1 MKKLLLITL
10 ILLAYTTTQ
19 AQDLNWAFDIG
30 SETSTNDDDQ
40 SFAIARDATGNIY
53 VTGKFEL
60 TADFN
65 SDGGTTNNLTSNGGD
80 DIFVAKYNSSGDYQ
94 WAFNIGGTGSE
105 RGHSVTVDASSNVYV
120 TGYFNGSNVDFDP
133 STSTTNDLSS
143 NGGTDIFV
151 AKYNSSG
158 DYQWA
163 FNIGGTSN
171 DQGYGIALDA
181 SSNVYVTGWFQ
192 GSTVDFDPSASIN
205 DISSNGSHDIYIAK
219 YNSSGD
225 YQWAFNLGGTATDV
239 GNSVAVDA
247 SSNVYITGRFNSL
260 NAEFDPSASTNELSS
275 SGGNDI
281 FVAKYN
287 SSGDHQWAFNI
298 GSTNADVGNSIA
310 VDASSNVYVTGYFE
324 GSSVD
329 FDPSGSVNDLT
340 SASRDIFIAKYNSSG
355 DYQWA
360 FKLGSTGFDD
370 GDDIAVDASSNVYAT
385 GYFVGSN
392 VDFDPSGF
400 TNDLSSNGGRD
411 IFVAKYNSNGDYQGA
426 FNMGGTTNDYGRGI
440 VADNTGQAYV
450 TGYFSGTSVDF
461 DPGAGTTNLGTSANG
476 DDNFFVASYKA
487 SALPVELTYF
497 KGQTT
502 TEGNLL
508 QWQTAT
514 EKNNEGFHIE
524 RSTDGN
530 DWQNIGFVNGRGT
543 AYETSN
549 YQFTDARPNKG
560 INYYR
565 LKQMDYDGAF
575 EYSDMVSVEIAVSRK
590 LLAVSPNP
598 VQNGEL
604 TLYIP
609 DETFENATLEIF
621 NTVGQLVR
629 TEVLTSNQTN
639 LQLSELPQGMYLF
652 SLNLDGQ
659 QHIEKVVVK

>member
-80 DIFVAKYNSSGDYQ
+80 DIFV
-94 WAFNIGGTGSE
+94 
-105 RGHSVTVDASSNVYV
+105 
-120 TGYFNGSNVDFDP
+120 
-133 STSTTNDLSS
+133 
-143 NGGTDIFV
+143 
-151 AKYNSSG
+151 
-158 DYQWA
+158 
-163 FNIGGTSN
+163 
-171 DQGYGIALDA
+171 
-181 SSNVYVTGWFQ
+181 
-192 GSTVDFDPSASIN
+192 
-205 DISSNGSHDIYIAK
+205 AK

-370 GDDIAVDASSNVYAT
+370 GDDIAVDASSNVYA
-385 GYFVGSN
+385 
-392 VDFDPSGF
+392 
-400 TNDLSSNGGRD
+400 
-411 IFVAKYNSNGDYQGA
+411 
-426 FNMGGTTNDYGRGI
+426 
-440 VADNTGQAYV
+440 
-450 TGYFSGTSVDF
+450 
-461 DPGAGTTNLGTSANG
+461 PG
-476 DDNFFVASYKA
+476 
-487 SALPVELTYF
+487 
-497 KGQTT
+497 
-502 TEGNLL
+502 
-508 QWQTAT
+508 
-514 EKNNEGFHIE
+514 
-524 RSTDGN
+524 
-530 DWQNIGFVNGRGT
+530 
-543 AYETSN
+543 
-549 YQFTDARPNKG
+549 
-560 INYYR
+560 
-565 LKQMDYDGAF
+565 
-575 EYSDMVSVEIAVSRK
+575 
-590 LLAVSPNP
+590 
-598 VQNGEL
+598 
-604 TLYIP
+604 
-609 DETFENATLEIF
+609 
-621 NTVGQLVR
+621 
-629 TEVLTSNQTN
+629 
-639 LQLSELPQGMYLF
+639 
-652 SLNLDGQ
+652 
-659 QHIEKVVVK
+659 